1 MDKNKLSYYEKMSSL
16 VLRNLKKNYI
26 DGFYFRTSEEAKK
39 KVSSM
44 IPQDASVG
52 MAGSVTLKETGGI
65 DELMQGEWK
74 GYNQYLPELSPEESL
89 RIRKE
94 GLEADYFIT
103 GTNAVTLKGELINIS
118 GMSNKIV
125 GLTNSKK
132 VILVAG
138 VNKIVKDVKEGI
150 ERIRNLCAPVNAKR
164 MNFKTPCGETG
175 FCDYDLCRPPKYRRM
190 CNHLLITEGDWE
202 KGRITVILVGEDLGF

>member
-1 MDKNKLSYYEKMSSL
+1 MDKSKLSYYEKL
-16 VLRNLKKNYI
+16 VSVVLQNLKNNYI
-26 DGFYFRTSEEAKK
+26 DGFYCRTSEEAKN
-39 KVSSM
+39 KVLNI
-44 IPQDASVG
+44 IPPGASIG
-52 MAGSVTLKETGGI
+52 MAGSVTLKEIGVM
-65 DELMQGEWK
+65 DELMQGGWK
-74 GYNQYLPELSPEESL
+74 VYNQYLPGLSSEESL
-89 RIRKE
+89 KIRKE
-94 GLEADYFIT
+94 GLGADYFLT
-103 GTNAVTLKGELINIS
+103 GTNAITLKGELVNMS

-164 MNFKTPCGETG
+164 VNFETPCGETG

-190 CNHLLITEGDWE
+190 CNQLLITEGDWE
-202 KGRITVILVGEDLGF
+202 KDRITVVLVGEELGF